1 MLTKEYLDSLIIDA
15 EYTTIHPVTICCLTL
30 RSGFKVI
37 GKSAVLDPEK
47 FNAEIGQKVAY
58 EDAFNQLWELEGYHQ
73 KAMTG
78 NNAIYRLVME
88 HAQLKERV
96 EKLNTALAAHK
107 VPDDHKELLVQQLDA
122 MKKYLAIL
130 DQRMKITHY

>member
-15 EYTTIHPVTICCLTL
+15 EYTTIRPVTICCLTL

-96 EKLNTALAAHK
+96 EKLDTALAANK

-122 MKKYLAIL
+122 MKQYLAIL